1 MATATS
7 SSDWWKGHRRPVAQ
21 RKGLHFCVSRT
32 CSMGCCPDNISA
44 HCQFVQPAGPLGS
57 TAGLSALNGGSGE
70 ETKAF
75 SGGGVDQCQPRDN
88 ARSCSFP
95 EYTLL
100 SHAVS
105 CYKKSKYTNFH
116 LIEVYFFLLAS
127 RNNVGRRY
135 THRCHQAQVPT
146 LENRRNEKKPR

>member
-1 MATATS
+1 MKLKRCSLARQQVATATS

-75 SGGGVDQCQPRDN
+75 SGGGWISVNPGTMRVVVPFLN
-88 ARSCSFP
+88 THCS
-95 EYTLL
+95 LI
-100 SHAVS
+100 AVS

-127 RNNVGRRY
+127 RNNVGRR
-135 THRCHQAQVPT
+135 
-146 LENRRNEKKPR
+146 